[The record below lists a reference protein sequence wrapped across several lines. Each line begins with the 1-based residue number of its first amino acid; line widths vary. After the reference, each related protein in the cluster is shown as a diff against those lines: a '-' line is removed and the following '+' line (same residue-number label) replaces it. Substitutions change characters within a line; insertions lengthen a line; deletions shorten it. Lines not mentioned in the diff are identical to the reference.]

1 MSYKEQRHESRLH
14 FKLKMLI
21 HGEQRSKESHY
32 MAQEINENKK
42 QTGRIKTFPVGIYSW
57 GYLKLSMGEILKVR
71 SRLI

>member
-21 HGEQRSKESHY
+21 HGEQRSKESQY

-42 QTGRIKTFPVGIYSW
+42 QTGRIKTFPVGIYS
-57 GYLKLSMGEILKVR
+57 
-71 SRLI
+71 